1 VYPTVEL
8 KGTRAMVNNVNRL
21 NKKIQEE
28 LRKVILKTAYV
39 VEGDA
44 KRMCPVLTGRLRG
57 SLSVNWS
64 GSGMNRGKTQSPATS
79 EDGVGQPEYGTGK
92 FLAAVGTNV
101 EYAEYVENR
110 RSFLWTAYWL
120 SVNWGYFSEQLKRAM
135 EKVK

>member
-1 VYPTVEL
+1 MQPTVEL
-8 KGTRAMVNNVNRL
+8 RGTQAIVNNVKRL
-21 NKKIQEE
+21 NEKIQKE
-28 LRKVILKTAYV
+28 LRNVVLRTAYV

-44 KRMCPVLTGRLRG
+44 KRMCPVDTGRLRG

-64 GSGMNRGKTQSPATS
+64 NSGLTRGKTQPPATS
-79 EDGVGQPEYGTGK
+79 EDGLAQPGFGTGQ
-92 FLAAVGTNV
+92 FLAGVGTNV

-120 SVNWGYFSEQLKRAM
+120 SVNWGYFSEQLKKAM